1 MVADGSG
8 EIGAA
13 KLTSEVLQIMNSVPL
28 TVKNMTGV
36 DISATLSRGGLGASR
51 VSSNNIV
58 PFSVMPILKLGLYN
72 VVSTLLS
79 LPVAKRR
86 GHWLLHVV
94 EGWGR
99 HICFSHGFWDIWLLG
114 DNFSNFS

>member
-8 EIGAA
+8 EVGAA

-51 VSSNNIV
+51 VS
-58 PFSVMPILKLGLYN
+58 
-72 VVSTLLS
+72 
-79 LPVAKRR
+79 
-86 GHWLLHVV
+86 
-94 EGWGR
+94 
-99 HICFSHGFWDIWLLG
+99 
-114 DNFSNFS
+114 